1 MKARSVFES
10 IKFAFQGLHH
20 ILSTQRN
27 ARVHAII
34 TILVILLGFWLK
46 IDFLQWSVLLIA
58 ISVVWIT
65 ESFNTALENLF
76 NLVQPE
82 LHDFAKNGKDS
93 SAAAVL
99 VATILSIFL
108 GLIALGPPLISKLF
122 R

>member
-10 IKFAFQGLHH
+10 IKFALQGLHY
-20 ILSTQRN
+20 IISTQRN
-27 ARVHAII
+27 ARVHAIV
-34 TILVILLGFWLK
+34 TVLVLILGFWLK
-46 IDFLQWSVLLIA
+46 LDFLQWSVLLIA
-58 ISVVWIT
+58 ISIVWIT

-108 GLIALGPPLISKLF
+108 GLIALGPPLIAKLF